1 MDSARYHPG
10 EVQAHRLAGLVDQA
24 EHSRLAIRGTF
35 PAAATDFLKAQPML
49 VLSAADAEEH
59 VWAALVSARPGFV
72 SVAGERTLDVHARPA
87 PGDPLAAVLA
97 KPARVGAIAIEPGT
111 RRRMRVNGS
120 SRPTGTGLR
129 ITADQVYA
137 NCPKYIAQRSPWQ
150 VDDQGSLAG
159 PRVATALDAQQQ
171 RLIAAA
177 DTFFV
182 GTRSADGDLD
192 ASHRGGNPGFVR
204 VHDATSL
211 SWPDYTGNAM
221 LMTLG
226 NLLQDPAAGLLFV
239 DWDSGSTLQLSGTA
253 RTDWAPGTSAPPGAH
268 RVVHV
273 DIDRVVQ
280 QDGVSALRWTPPAL
294 SRSNPPLSAPAGI
307 A

>member
-1 MDSARYHPG
+1 MSSARYHPG

-24 EHSRLAIRGTF
+24 EHSRLAIRSTF

-59 VWAALVSARPGFV
+59 VWAALLSERPGFV
-72 SVAGERTLDVHARPA
+72 SVADERTLDVHARPA
-87 PGDPLAAVLA
+87 PGDPLGTVLGN
-97 KPARVGAIAIEPGT
+97 PARVGAIAIEPGT

-129 ITADQVYA
+129 IIADQVYA
-137 NCPKYIAQRSPWQ
+137 NCPKYIAHRSPWQ
-150 VDDQGSLAG
+150 VDDQGAPAAPL
-159 PRVATALDAQQQ
+159 VAAALDQEQQ
-171 RLIAAA
+171 RLITAA

-182 GTRSADGDLD
+182 GTRSAEGDLD

-204 VHDATSL
+204 VYDATSL
-211 SWPDYTGNAM
+211 CWPDYTGNAM

-226 NLLQDPAAGLLFV
+226 NLLQDPAAGLLFI

-253 RTDWAPGTSAPPGAH
+253 RTDWTPGTSAPPGAQRLLH
-268 RVVHV
+268 F

-294 SRSNPPLSAPAGI
+294 SRSNPPLPAPMGTA
-307 A
+307 

>member
-1 MDSARYHPG
+1 MSSAHYHPG
-10 EVQAHRLAGLVDQA
+10 EVQAHHLAGLVDQA
-24 EHSRLAIRGTF
+24 EHSRLAIRSTF

-59 VWAALVSARPGFV
+59 VWAALLSSRPGFV
-72 SVAGERTLDVHARPA
+72 SVVDERTLDVHARPA
-87 PGDPLAAVLA
+87 PGDPLSTVLA
-97 KPARVGAIAIEPGT
+97 NPARVGAIALEPGT

-150 VDDQGSLAG
+150 VDEQGA
-159 PRVATALDAQQQ
+159 PATPQVTTALDEQQH
-171 RLIAAA
+171 RLITAA

-182 GTRSADGDLD
+182 GTRSADGDMD
-192 ASHRGGNPGFVR
+192 SSHRGGNPGFVR

-239 DWDSGSTLQLSGTA
+239 DWDSGATLQLSGTA
-253 RTDWAPGTSAPPGAH
+253 RTDWAPGESAPDGAQ
-268 RVVHV
+268 RVLHFDV
-273 DIDRVVQ
+273 DRVVQ

-294 SRSNPPLSAPAGI
+294 SRSNPPLTASRGEA
-307 A
+307 